1 MIAKS
6 QKNSNQ
12 QPLDWKL
19 WKSLF
24 RFVKPYRREVGLLG
38 AAAIVTA
45 AVETAFPLL
54 TKQVIDAISEDG
66 HRVDLMPY
74 VLAYVALL
82 FMIGVSIWSFIR
94 LAGKLR
100 TYISHDIRQA
110 GFENLQHLSF
120 SFYDK
125 HETGWLISR
134 MTSDCA
140 RLSNIMAWGILD
152 IVWGLTFMMGIM
164 IAMLCLHFYLGLLVL
179 SVLPVLAWVSVIFS
193 RRLLKSSRAVR
204 KANSQLTSDFN
215 ESLMGVSTT
224 KVFTREDENLEEFQ
238 TDSLDMYQKSMKNA
252 LLSALYL
259 PVVMILGSVST
270 ALILGVGGLQ
280 VSKET
285 LSLGTLIAFMAYAR
299 QFFNPVQ
306 ELARIFAELQM
317 AQASAERIMGL
328 VNAEAEIKDS
338 AELVTVIEENK
349 SKAEALKLEDKAVD
363 GYSRTIDQV
372 KFENVSFA
380 YKDDK
385 MVLKDFDLTVQKGES
400 IAFVG
405 STGSGKSTLISLLCR
420 FYEPTNGR
428 ILINSVDYK
437 KRGLN
442 WFQSNLGIVLQT
454 PHLFRGTIADN
465 IRYGKLIATED
476 EIIAAAKLVG
486 AHDFIEALP
495 EGYDSEVGEGG
506 NRLSTGEKQ
515 LLSFARAILGDP
527 QILIMDEATSSI
539 DTETERKIQDGTD
552 VLMNGRM
559 SFIIAHRLSTIRN
572 VDRILVIDQGF
583 VKEQGSHEELMA
595 LGGHYHELY
604 TRQSLERSSLVQ
616 HSWA

>member
-6 QKNSNQ
+6 QNNSNQ
-12 QPLDWKL
+12 QPLDWRL
-19 WKSLF
+19 WKSLL
-24 RFVKPYRREVGLLG
+24 RFVKPYRREVTLL
-38 AAAIVTA
+38 ALVAVVTA
-45 AVETAFPLL
+45 GVETAFPLL
-54 TKQVIDAISEDG
+54 TKEVIDVVSEEG

-82 FMIGVSIWSFIR
+82 FMIGVSIWAFIR

-100 TYISHDIRQA
+100 AYISHDIRQA

-134 MTSDCA
+134 MTSDCS

-152 IVWGLTFMMGIM
+152 IIWGLTFMMGIT

-179 SVLPVLAWVSVIFS
+179 SVLPVLCWVSVVFS
-193 RRLLKSSRAVR
+193 RRLLKSSRSVR

-224 KVFTREDENLEEFQ
+224 KVFTREDENLNEFQ
-238 TDSLDMYQKSMKNA
+238 KDSLDMYQKSMKNA

-259 PVVMILGSVST
+259 PIVMILGSVST

-280 VSKET
+280 VSTET
-285 LSLGTLIAFMAYAR
+285 LTLGTLIAFMAYAR

-338 AELVTVIEENK
+338 ADLVKVIEESERQREQPSFENR
-349 SKAEALKLEDKAVD
+349 AVD
-363 GYSRTIDQV
+363 GYSRIIDQV
-372 KFENVSFA
+372 QFDDVSFA
-380 YKDDK
+380 YKDDN
-385 MVLKDFDLTVQKGES
+385 MVLRDFDLTVEKGES

-420 FYEPTNGR
+420 FYEPSKGR
-428 ILINSVDYK
+428 ILVNEVDYR

-454 PHLFRGTIADN
+454 PHLFRGSIADN
-465 IRYGKLIATED
+465 IRYGKLAATQE

-486 AHDFIEALP
+486 AHDFIDALP

-539 DTETERKIQDGTD
+539 DTETERKIQEGTD
-552 VLMNGRM
+552 ALMNGRI

-572 VDRILVIDQGF
+572 VDRILVIDHGL

-595 LGGHYHELY
+595 LGGHYHDLY
-604 TRQSLERSSLVQ
+604 TRQSLEQSGRVQ
-616 HSWA
+616 HSWV

>member
-1 MIAKS
+1 MIEKNLH
-6 QKNSNQ
+6 NSNQ

-24 RFVKPYRREVGLLG
+24 RFVKPYRLELTLLG
-38 AAAIVTA
+38 LAAVTTA

-54 TKQVIDAISEDG
+54 TKQVIDAVADSRDQ
-66 HRVDLMPY
+66 VNLMPY

-82 FMIGVSIWSFIR
+82 VMIGVSIWGFIC

-100 TYISHDIRQA
+100 SYISHDIRQA
-110 GFENLQHLSF
+110 AFEKLQHLSF

-134 MTSDCA
+134 MTSDCS

-152 IVWGLTFMMGIM
+152 IIWGFTFMFGIM
-164 IAMLCLHFYLGLLVL
+164 IAMLSLHFYLGLLVL
-179 SVLPVLAWVSVIFS
+179 SVLPILAWVSVVFS
-193 RRLLKSSRAVR
+193 KRLLQSSRAVR

-224 KVFTREDENLEEFQ
+224 KVFTREAENLSDFQ
-238 TDSLDMYQKSMKNA
+238 LDSLDMYQKSMRNA
-252 LLSALYL
+252 LLSAFYL
-259 PVVMILGSVST
+259 PIVMILGSVSI
-270 ALILGVGGLQ
+270 ALILGAGGLQ
-280 VSKET
+280 VTEGA
-285 LSLGTLIAFMAYAR
+285 LSLGTLIAFIAYAR
-299 QFFNPVQ
+299 QFFNPIQ

-328 VNAEAEIKDS
+328 VEAEAEIKDS
-338 AELVTVIEENK
+338 PELERLIEQGKKN
-349 SKAEALKLEDKAVD
+349 EAALRLEERAVD
-363 GYSRTIDQV
+363 GYSRIIEEVQ
-372 KFENVSFA
+372 FEDVSFA
-380 YKDDK
+380 YKDDN
-385 MVLKDFDLTVQKGES
+385 MVLKNFELTVQKGES

-420 FYEPTNGR
+420 FYEPSKGR
-428 ILINSVDYK
+428 ILINSVDYR

-465 IRYGKLIATED
+465 IRYGNLNATE
-476 EIIAAAKLVG
+476 EELMEAAKMVG
-486 AHDFIEALP
+486 AHDFIAALP

-539 DTETERKIQDGTD
+539 DTETEQKIQQGIEA
-552 VLMNGRM
+552 LMKGRM
-559 SFIIAHRLSTIRN
+559 SFVIAHRLSTIRN
-572 VDRILVIDQGF
+572 VDRILVIDHGV
-583 VKEQGSHEELMA
+583 VKEQGSHQELMA
-595 LGGHYHELY
+595 QGGSYHELY
-604 TRQSLERSSLVQ
+604 TRQSLEESVQVQ
-616 HSWA
+616 HSWV